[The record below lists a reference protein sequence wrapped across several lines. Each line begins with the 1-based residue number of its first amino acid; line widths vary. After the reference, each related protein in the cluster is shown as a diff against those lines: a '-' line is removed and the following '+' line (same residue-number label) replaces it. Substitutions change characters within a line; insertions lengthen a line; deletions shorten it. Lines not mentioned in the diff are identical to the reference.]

1 MFIAYHVIIIDKA
14 FRQKLLPEGGTVVSS
29 EEWEPRLA
37 ELVPK
42 MRRIG
47 NDDFSEYVDTRKVQ
61 LQQLVNSANGTQSSL
76 FSLVCHIISSYNPIS
91 ATEL

>member
-14 FRQKLLPEGGTVVSS
+14 FRQKLLPEGGSVTSS
-29 EEWEPRLA
+29 EEQEPRLA

-47 NDDFSEYVDTRKVQ
+47 NDSFSEYLETRTSQ
-61 LQQLVNSANGTQSSL
+61 LHQLVTSANGT
-76 FSLVCHIISSYNPIS
+76 
-91 ATEL
+91 